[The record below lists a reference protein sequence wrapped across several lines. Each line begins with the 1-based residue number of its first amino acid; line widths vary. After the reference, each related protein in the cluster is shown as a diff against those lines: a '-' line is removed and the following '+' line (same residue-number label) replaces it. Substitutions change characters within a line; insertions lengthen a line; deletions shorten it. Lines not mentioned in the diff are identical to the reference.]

1 MRTRNPIHL
10 RQRLRMLAAS
20 TCALALFA
28 PLAHAETAEGTLEHG
43 AGFSAL
49 WFVSPE
55 SGDLV
60 GHLFHNASPAGQTI
74 LANCLPGLHCEVA
87 GVALIEVPEAQAQ
100 SLNFSLQPSGWWLIE
115 QAPNTDMTARMTDS
129 LPMREQT
136 VQTRFGPLSV
146 QDQQLVFQGKPVMA
160 PPDLADL
167 TNPAAAP
174 ASAPASAPPST
185 EPATGWRARLSQ
197 WLDGLLHRLRQRIAH
212 LFGSSSDSQTANTA
226 PSSEGTP
233 ASTRVASATSPVNP
247 PEPVAGNNALHIV
260 AHAER
265 QSSDLVLLQ
274 NLGGTACPAL
284 YRIATISS
292 AGIRVTPEFGS
303 CSDIAALAW
312 PDAEHPDAQAPKAEW
327 VLAMPGYRGPFST
340 PEEQTHASHQ
350 LHRYAFEQG
359 AVRQVMP

>member
-1 MRTRNPIHL
+1 
-10 RQRLRMLAAS
+10 
-20 TCALALFA
+20 
-28 PLAHAETAEGTLEHG
+28 
-43 AGFSAL
+43 
-49 WFVSPE
+49 
-55 SGDLV
+55 
-60 GHLFHNASPAGQTI
+60 
-74 LANCLPGLHCEVA
+74 
-87 GVALIEVPEAQAQ
+87 VALSEVPEAQAQ
-100 SLNFSLQPSGWWLIE
+100 SLNFSTQPSGWWLIE
-115 QAPNTDMTARMTDS
+115 QAQNAGMTARMTDS

-136 VQTRFGPLSV
+136 IQTRFGPLSV

-160 PPDLADL
+160 PPDPADL
-167 TNPAAAP
+167 TDQAHLANPVAAP
-174 ASAPASAPPST
+174 ASAPASAAQPSA
-185 EPATGWRARLSQ
+185 EPAAGWRARLSQ
-197 WLDGLLHRLRQRIAH
+197 WLDDLLHRLRQRIAS
-212 LFGSSSDSQTANTA
+212 LFGSGRGSQTANTA
-226 PSSEGTP
+226 PANEGAP
-233 ASTRVASATSPVNP
+233 AASTRVASATSPAHP
-247 PEPVAGNNALHIV
+247 APVAGNNALHIV